1 MPSTPVVNV
10 ALQLLTR
17 AFEALKAFLEV
28 AGSRDAE
35 SDHTDARKHRPK
47 HLKEKQWDPRCVL
60 TLGPRKQKALPSC
73 S

>member
-1 MPSTPVVNV
+1 METILA

-47 HLKEKQWDPRCVL
+47 HLKEK
-60 TLGPRKQKALPSC
+60 K
-73 S
+73 